1 MLRSRKAE
9 NLHDKDDQKNPLQ
22 QDKTKLEYLQI
33 NETDLQSEIT
43 NVRSDGDVLIS
54 KEIQLS

>member
-1 MLRSRKAE
+1 MTKKIHC
-9 NLHDKDDQKNPLQ
+9 NKT
-22 QDKTKLEYLQI
+22 KTKLEYLQI
-33 NETDLQSEIT
+33 DETDLQSEIT